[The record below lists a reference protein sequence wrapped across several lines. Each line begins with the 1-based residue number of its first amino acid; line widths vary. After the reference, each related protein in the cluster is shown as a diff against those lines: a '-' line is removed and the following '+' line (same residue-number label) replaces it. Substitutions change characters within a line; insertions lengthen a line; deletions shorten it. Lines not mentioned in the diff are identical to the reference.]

1 MWWFR
6 DKHHVVYTLLFAGT
20 ALFAAAG
27 RRLSAVLIV
36 GMMLVYF
43 VVELGWGGGTKHDWS
58 HRPNMKQIHRRK
70 RSGRPG

>member
-1 MWWFR
+1 
-6 DKHHVVYTLLFAGT
+6 VVVQGQAPCSLHTTVRWDRAVR
-20 ALFAAAG
+20 G